1 MEILIDIFIVMF
13 NILGWSVPP
22 FINKNLLKSM
32 DPSSF
37 TVLTWILSIPFT
49 LLLTPFFKNIYSQKS
64 TFYITIFA
72 LIIISFLTTI
82 AQNYLLKKYNANI
95 VTAIISPLVIFSTAI
110 FGNLLFNE
118 PFTQQMWIGLLFT
131 LIGLIIFIL
140 GRKNIKKG

>member
-13 NILGWSVPP
+13 NILGWSFPI

-32 DPSSF
+32 DPLSF
-37 TVLTWILSIPFT
+37 CVLRWVLSIPLA
-49 LLLTPFFKNIYSQKS
+49 LLFAPFFKSIYSQKS
-64 TFYITIFA
+64 TFYFTILT
-72 LIIISFLTTI
+72 LIILSFFTAI

-110 FGNLLFNE
+110 FGNILFNE
-118 PFTQQMWIGLLFT
+118 PFTKQMWIGLLFI

-140 GRKNIKKG
+140 GRNDVKKN